1 MKIQYKNKVLS
12 IKIGDITRLFGKVYK
27 PAWKVRI
34 DNLKTDLREEE
45 IEYDQDFDSLPSNI
59 EDLKLQEHDQKG
71 YTLSTEKEAK
81 NLIHHV
87 EELREQLD
95 YKRAHCKHVW
105 GKPYQN
111 YSWGGLQ
118 AGILV
123 KCESC
128 GEVKVISKS
137 AWLAEYCKP
146 GDGKDSFIINKKV
159 ISLEE
164 LEKKYHLTVK
174 ELMEKGEVLGNN
186 SYGGKSVLLKEES
199 SRREPTEFGMVA
211 HITVQSYIIELN
223 GNDEVVEV
231 GQN

>member
-12 IKIGDITRLFGKVYK
+12 IKIGDTTRLFGRVYK

-34 DNLKTDLREEE
+34 DNLQTDLREEE

-59 EDLKLQEHDQKG
+59 KDLKLQEHDQKG

-81 NLIHHV
+81 DLIRHV

-105 GKPYQN
+105 GNPYQN

-123 KCESC
+123 KCKSC
-128 GEVKVISKS
+128 GKVKVISKS
-137 AWLAEYCKP
+137 AWLAKYCKP
-146 GDGKDSFIINKKV
+146 GDGKDGFIINKEV
-159 ISLEE
+159 ISSEE
-164 LEKKYHLTVK
+164 LEKKYHLSVK

-186 SYGGKSVLLKEES
+186 SYGGKSVLLKKEIS
-199 SRREPTEFGMVA
+199 SQEPTEFGIVSRV
-211 HITVQSYIIELN
+211 IEQYNLIELN
-223 GNDEVVEV
+223 VEP
-231 GQN
+231 